1 MSGAVRVWCRAGVI
15 LAATMVATLEA
26 RTQTPS
32 IEVLL
37 QRLGAYV
44 DSYERDLAAIVS
56 EELYQQDVAGL
67 GGLFPQTQLLRSD
80 LLLARAGEQWV
91 AFRDVYEVNGTP
103 VKDRADRLVAL
114 FLSPPGDAA
123 QQIARIVDE
132 SAKHNI
138 GWVRRNLNVPTMV
151 LTFARTANQAQS
163 QFRRG
168 GTTRIGEIEARE
180 VRFSERKLP
189 RIIQTK
195 DNAAAQGAFWIDES
209 TGRIFRT
216 EIRITTGTTT
226 AVIGVSYAHDPK
238 MDLWLP
244 VVMTERYTT
253 PRQPAITGR
262 ATYQGFRKFNVTVGT
277 IIK

>member
-1 MSGAVRVWCRAGVI
+1 MTERVRVWIGVG
-15 LAATMVATLEA
+15 LMVVATAVATSEA
-26 RTQTPS
+26 RVQTPS
-32 IEVLL
+32 VEVLL
-37 QRLGAYV
+37 DRLGAYV
-44 DSYERDLAAIVS
+44 DAYERELAAVVS

-67 GGLFPQTQLLRSD
+67 NGVFPQTQQLRSD
-80 LLLARAGEQWV
+80 LLLARAGEHWV

-103 VKDRADRLVAL
+103 VQDRADRLVAL

-151 LTFARTANQAQS
+151 LTFARTANQGQS

-168 GTTRIGEIEARE
+168 GTTKVGDLQARE
-180 VRFSERKLP
+180 IRFTERRMP
-189 RIIQTK
+189 RIIQTR
-195 DNAAAQGAFWIDES
+195 DNAAAQGAFWIDEES
-209 TGRIFRT
+209 GRVLRT

-226 AVIGVSYAHDPK
+226 AVIGVSYAHDAK

-244 VVMTERYTT
+244 VLMTERYTT